1 MKNYSYIIILL
12 SIFTLS
18 FTSNNTH
25 LVTHWNSLLDQT
37 NFDKTKQSFCV
48 EENGKIFGKN
58 LDLKVKP
65 ASVTKL
71 YTTLWSLD
79 ELGRNFRFQTKL
91 IVKNNNLYIVG
102 GSDPFFVTENLF
114 ILMSELAAN
123 GYTSFDKVYFSADFF
138 LNWSESKEQISS
150 LLMNTFNTSRWRSS
164 TLKAFNNMNKFIVR
178 NNLGNEITLPFFSVK
193 KVIPIQNIR
202 MMSADYSF
210 FFKSS
215 PIWQHLKQVNMYS
228 NNFYTDKI
236 FDFLGGSEKFADYI
250 YRKISATTSDVYLYT
265 GSGLGNN
272 YTTCRT
278 TINMLNALEEVLEA
292 QGLKFEDVIAIP
304 GADNGTL
311 KNRFTENNYTR
322 ALAAKTGTLRD
333 TSTLAGY
340 LFSKDSI
347 KFGVFNSTTNKQTAR
362 NIQDKLIKKSID
374 NYTNIQQITYQT
386 PDYISIKDI
395 EIIDN

>member
-1 MKNYSYIIILL
+1 MRNREYIFILL
-12 SIFTLS
+12 SILTLS
-18 FTSNNTH
+18 FTSNNTQII
-25 LVTHWNSLLDQT
+25 THWNDLLEQT
-37 NFDKTKQSFCV
+37 NFDQNKQSFCI

-58 LDLKVKP
+58 IDLKIKP

-79 ELGRNFRFQTKL
+79 ELGKDFRFQTKL
-91 IVKNNNLYIVG
+91 IVKNNNLYIIG

-114 ILMSELAAN
+114 ILMNQLAIN
-123 GYTSFDKVYFSADFF
+123 GYNSFDKVYFSEDFF

-150 LLMNTFNTSRWRSS
+150 LIMNTFNTSRWSSS
-164 TLKAFNNMNKFIVR
+164 TLNAFNTMNKFIVR
-178 NNLGNEITLPFFSVK
+178 NNLGNEITLPFFSIK
-193 KVIPIQNIR
+193 KVIPVQNIR

-236 FDFLGGSEKFADYI
+236 FDFLGGSERFTDYI
-250 YRKISATTSDVYLYT
+250 YKKISATTSDVYLYT

-278 TINMLNALEEVLEA
+278 TINMLNALEEVLES
-292 QGLKFEDVIAIP
+292 QGLKYEDVIAIP

-311 KNRFTENNYTR
+311 INRFTEKNYTR

-347 KFGVFNSTTNKQTAR
+347 KFGVFNSTSNKQLAR
-362 NIQDKLIKKSID
+362 KLQDKIIKKSID
-374 NYTNIQQITYQT
+374 NYTNVQQINYTS
-386 PDYISIKDI
+386 PDYMSIKDI
-395 EIIDN
+395 EIIEN